1 MKYNESVGRY
11 DLDLD
16 DFGSKVLLHG
26 PCCKVM
32 LICHEVHSTQLVVT
46 AWVYPVQV
54 SLHMREVIQPATE
67 QVGIQRSGRCSDFLG
82 EKSAHS
88 RCLFRHLVVT
98 VHMVTPP
105 SRKQPAEANRSINMT
120 ISRASQIMSTVGFLL
135 FVELRGF

>member
-26 PCCKVM
+26 PCCEVM

-67 QVGIQRSGRCSDFLG
+67 QVGIQRSGKCSDFLRRMHIVVVYCVYLG
-82 EKSAHS
+82 IWSS
-88 RCLFRHLVVT
+88 LFT
-98 VHMVTPP
+98 W
-105 SRKQPAEANRSINMT
+105 SQPEPKAT
-120 ISRASQIMSTVGFLL
+120 C
-135 FVELRGF
+135 